1 MRRLIPLASFEHET
15 QAVLAADDDGS
26 VRLCNHAARR
36 LLGLA
41 PSHALPTR
49 CWLLGAFRTTD
60 GSPFCGPRCP
70 VQQAAR
76 DGSPGARH
84 WVVARTGTSAGRT
97 LELVSFF
104 VPTGRST
111 RSAVLHF
118 LQPVGADVEK
128 VAGSSRG
135 VDGAIAL
142 ACGIT
147 EREADVLVR
156 VADGLS
162 TSAVAAELGITTT
175 TVRNHVQSI
184 FRKLGVHRRI
194 EAVVAF
200 GRAVAASSHR
210 IDASAS

>member
-26 VRLCNHAARR
+26 VRFCNHAARR

-41 PSHALPTR
+41 PSHALPSR
-49 CWLLGAFRTTD
+49 CWLLDAFRATD
-60 GSPFCGPRCP
+60 GSRFCGPRCP

-118 LQPVGADVEK
+118 LQPVVADVEN
-128 VAGSSRG
+128 VSGLNRG

-147 EREADVLVR
+147 DREADVLAR

-162 TSAVAAELGITTT
+162 TAAVAAELGIATT

-200 GRAVAASSHR
+200 GRAVATASHR
-210 IDASAS
+210 SDASAS

>member
-26 VRLCNHAARR
+26 VRLCNQAARR

-41 PSHALPTR
+41 PSHVLPSR
-49 CWLLGAFRTTD
+49 CWTLGAFRATD

-76 DGSPGARH
+76 DGLPGARH

-97 LELVSFF
+97 FELVSFF
-104 VPTGRST
+104 VPTGRSART
-111 RSAVLHF
+111 AVLHF
-118 LQPVGADVEK
+118 MQPVAADAQSVSTANRNLDE
-128 VAGSSRG
+128 
-135 VDGAIAL
+135 AIAS

-147 EREADVLVR
+147 EREADVLAR
-156 VADGLS
+156 IADGLS
-162 TSAVAAELGITTT
+162 TAAVAAQLGITTT

-200 GRAVAASSHR
+200 GRAVAAASHR
-210 IDASAS
+210 SARNAS

>member
-1 MRRLIPLASFEHET
+1 MRRFIPLASLEHET

-26 VRLCNHAARR
+26 VRICNHAARR

-41 PSHALPTR
+41 PSSALPSR
-49 CWLLGAFRTTD
+49 CWMLGAFCSTD

-76 DGSPGARH
+76 NGLPGARH
-84 WVVARTGTSAGRT
+84 WVVARTGNAAGAM

-104 VPTGRST
+104 VPGGRSA

-118 LQPVGADVEK
+118 LRP
-128 VAGSSRG
+128 VAGDVLNLSGSNR
-135 VDGAIAL
+135 DRNGAIAR

-147 EREADVLVR
+147 EREAEVLAG
-156 VADGLS
+156 VAQGLS
-162 TSAVAAELGITTT
+162 TSDLAAALHITTT

-194 EAVVAF
+194 EAVVAL
-200 GRAVAASSHR
+200 GRAR
-210 IDASAS
+210 GCP

>member
-1 MRRLIPLASFEHET
+1 MHRLIPLRSFEHET

-41 PSHALPTR
+41 PSHGLPSR
-49 CWLLGAFRTTD
+49 CWMLGAFCSVD

-76 DGSPGARH
+76 DGLPGARH
-84 WVVARTGTSAGRT
+84 WVVVRTGNAAGRM

-104 VPTGRST
+104 VPTGRSA

-118 LQPVGADVEK
+118 LRP
-128 VAGSSRG
+128 VAGDVLNLSGSNR
-135 VDGAIAL
+135 DRNGAIAL

-147 EREADVLVR
+147 EREAEVLAG
-156 VADGLS
+156 VAHGLS
-162 TSAVAAELGITTT
+162 TSDVAAELHITTT

-200 GRAVAASSHR
+200 GRARDCA
-210 IDASAS
+210 